1 MTTRTAWGAACALL
15 VTAACATAPAVEPAD
30 TLLTNG
36 RVYTFTWAD
45 PAADGT
51 PAANAPHS
59 AEGWRPDAEA
69 IAIRAG
75 RIVFTGS
82 AQQAEAYRGPATR
95 VVDLKGA
102 TALPGLV
109 DSHVHVRE
117 LGQAETQLD
126 LTGVATEE
134 EAVAR
139 TVAYAAKVP
148 KGEWVVGRGWDEGAW
163 ASRYPTMQLLSAQV
177 PDHPVVLDS
186 LHGFAVWGNKLA
198 FEKAGITRATK
209 PPVGGEI
216 LKDAKGEPTGTLL
229 NRAVTLLEGAVPP
242 PTPDQARAWVLAGLK
257 RMARDGYTGVH
268 EAGADAELMTA
279 FEALDAS
286 GELPVRV
293 YAMLS
298 ARDTALSR
306 AWLAK
311 GPRLD
316 PAAMLTVRSVK
327 AYYDGSLGS
336 RGARLIDDY
345 ADQKGHRGVSGG
357 NYGFDQALVAQ
368 MMAAGFQVGIH
379 AIGDAGNRETLDFIQ
394 SVQDGNPAVRNNRNR
409 IEHAQVVHP
418 DDFARYAALGV
429 IASVE
434 PPHAVEDKPWAEA
447 RAWRRAHQGRLRVAH
462 VPPERRPPGLWFGP
476 HGLGPL
482 DLLRP
487 ARGGDPPR
495 QDATARGRLVP
506 RATHDARG
514 GRARLLD
521 VGRVRG
527 VCRSRPR
534 HAGRGARRRHH
545 GDGHRSARGG
555 IHEAGGVVEGR
566 DPVDAGGRPHR
577 ARSAVSLTAAGSPRR
592 RQTMAPATLATT
604 DCAAIT
610 SRPVPCAIARRASS
624 ACPMQSITIKSR
636 SAPRSSA
643 AARAISSSRDGDAQ
657 VTVGSKPSARHLA
670 SANGT
675 CARLGV
681 TMPTRRVRLSA
692 PATAG
697 TMRPGSRTGTGHGTS
712 GKAPAH
718 ATTIT
723 EAPSAANR
731 RAAAVTRGTR
741 RVQRHLDVRARR
753 QADEQWILQAVGAHV
768 LGC

>member
-1 MTTRTAWGAACALL
+1 VACAILFGMTTRTAWSAACAFV

-45 PAADGT
+45 PSADGT

-59 AEGWRPDAEA
+59 ADGWRPDAEA

-109 DSHVHVRE
+109 DVHVHVRE

-126 LTGVATEE
+126 LTGVATEA

-163 ASRYPTMQLLSAQV
+163 AGRYPTMQLLSAQV

-316 PAAMLTVRSVK
+316 PTGMLSVRSVK

-357 NYGFDQALVAQ
+357 NYGFDQALVAE

-379 AIGDAGNRETLDFIQ
+379 AIGDAGNRETLDFIK
-394 SVQDGNPAVRNNRNR
+394 SVQDGSPAVRNNRNR

-418 DDFARYAALGV
+418 DDFARYAALDV

-434 PPHAVEDKPWAEA
+434 PPHAVEDKPWAETRLGPERVKGA
-447 RAWRRAHQGRLRVAH
+447 YAWRT
-462 VPPERRPPGLWFGP
+462 F
-476 HGLGPL
+476 
-482 DLLRP
+482 
-487 ARGGDPPR
+487 R
-495 QDATARGRLVP
+495 QSG
-506 RATHDARG
+506 
-514 GRARLLD
+514 
-521 VGRVRG
+521 
-527 VCRSRPR
+527 
-534 HAGRGARRRHH
+534 
-545 GDGHRSARGG
+545 
-555 IHEAGGVVEGR
+555 
-566 DPVDAGGRPHR
+566 
-577 ARSAVSLTAAGSPRR
+577 
-592 RQTMAPATLATT
+592 
-604 DCAAIT
+604 
-610 SRPVPCAIARRASS
+610 
-624 ACPMQSITIKSR
+624 
-636 SAPRSSA
+636 
-643 AARAISSSRDGDAQ
+643 
-657 VTVGSKPSARHLA
+657 
-670 SANGT
+670 
-675 CARLGV
+675 
-681 TMPTRRVRLSA
+681 VRLA
-692 PATAG
+692 F
-697 TMRPGSRTGTGHGTS
+697 GSDLTGSDHSIFYGLH
-712 GKAPAH
+712 
-718 ATTIT
+718 
-723 EAPSAANR
+723 
-731 RAAAVTRGTR
+731 AAVTRRDKALQPEGGWYPAQRMTPEEAVRGYSTWAAYAGFAEADRGT
-741 RVQRHLDVRARR
+741 L
-753 QADEQWILQAVGAHV
+753 AVGRAADITVMDLDPLVVGATKPEALLKGVIRLTLVGGRVVHDAR
-768 LGC
+768 